1 MVCDARGLKA
11 GSMLRIVNKGII
23 IALKKAIDTT
33 LNKNG
38 ERRKFFFISIKITIK
53 ELNFKSS

>member
-11 GSMLRIVNKGII
+11 GSMLRVVNKGIV

-38 ERRKFFFISIKITIK
+38 ERQTFFHF
-53 ELNFKSS
+53 N